1 MTQLIVLI
9 TVLSIVGCRPRT
21 AAVQRSSIEAV
32 LTSAEVT
39 HDPLAAVARA
49 RGIPD
54 LRTASLPEGVREIR
68 LADSFPWIVGYS
80 APMLRIVQQSNTV
93 TGEIVLFWRQDR
105 DQPLARSGASCAPG
119 SDQWIVCASAIAI
132 PGIDWDTVA
141 VRLDSMGAWT
151 LSERCENL
159 MSVQDAG
166 DLHLQRRNGARFD
179 AYRCNAPRSRDHS
192 DAGRRAR
199 ELFEY
204 LHSIAR
210 SARR

>member
-1 MTQLIVLI
+1 MTQVILLI

-21 AAVQRSSIEAV
+21 ADVQRSADEAI
-32 LTSAEVT
+32 LTSEST
-39 HDPLAAVARA
+39 RDPLAAVAKA
-49 RGIPD
+49 RGVPD
-54 LRTASLPEGVREIR
+54 LRTASLPTGVREIR
-68 LADSFPWIVGYS
+68 LADSFPWIIGHT
-80 APMLRIVQQSNTV
+80 APMLRIVQQSNSV
-93 TGEIVLFWRQDR
+93 TGELVLFWRQDR
-105 DQPLARSGASCAPG
+105 DRPLVSPGASCARS
-119 SDQWIVCASAIAI
+119 SDQWIVCATAVAI

-166 DLHLQRRNGARFD
+166 DLHLQRRNGSSFD
-179 AYRCNAPRSRDHS
+179 TYRCNAPRSRGHS

-199 ELFEY
+199 ALFEY

-210 SARR
+210 AARR